1 MFWQNMRIPKKREFR
16 KSVPGSIYLDYL
28 DRRCLRYQSP
38 MAKKFCN
45 IRYFNRLSSFVI
57 GRHDGY
63 VSSVAQSES
72 SGAESRQY
80 W

>member
-1 MFWQNMRIPKKREFR
+1 M
-16 KSVPGSIYLDYL
+16 SVLAKNVNLDCL

-38 MAKKFCN
+38 LAKKVCN
-45 IRYFNRLSSFVI
+45 ICYFNRLSSFVI